1 MTLPADLSEVTTMC
15 GALADS
21 SRWQILR
28 LIGEEALSAS
38 ELADRM
44 PISRQAIARHLGVLT
59 DAGLAEP
66 EQAGKQLR
74 YRALGG
80 RLSELARHLET
91 IGHGWDRRLERI
103 KAISEER
110 AEGDRPPA

>member
-1 MTLPADLSEVTTMC
+1 MTAPAGLAEVTEMC

-21 SRWQILR
+21 SRWQILQ

-38 ELADRM
+38 ELATKL
-44 PISRQAIARHLGVLT
+44 PISRQAIARHLGVLA

-66 EQAGKQLR
+66 EPAGKQLR

-80 RLSELARHLET
+80 RLSELARPLEA
-91 IGHGWDRRLERI
+91 IGRGWDRRLERI
-103 KAISEER
+103 KAL
-110 AEGDRPPA
+110 AES